1 MKTDTQTIPESIAP
15 LLAKLISELRSL
27 LGRNL
32 HQVILYGSYS
42 RGDFSG
48 DSDIDVLVLTEG
60 ADVKNYNKLAA
71 EISLR
76 YLLEYGKLISLIFKD
91 RNYYDNWKSTM
102 DLFISVEEEGMV
114 LV

>member
-15 LLAKLISELRSL
+15 LLAKLIFKLRNH

-42 RGDFSG
+42 RGDFSD

-60 ADVKNYNKLAA
+60 ADVKKSNKLAA

-76 YLLEYGKLISLIFKD
+76 NLLEYGKLISLMFKY

-102 DLFISVEEEGMV
+102 DLFVNIEEEGMV
-114 LV
+114 LA